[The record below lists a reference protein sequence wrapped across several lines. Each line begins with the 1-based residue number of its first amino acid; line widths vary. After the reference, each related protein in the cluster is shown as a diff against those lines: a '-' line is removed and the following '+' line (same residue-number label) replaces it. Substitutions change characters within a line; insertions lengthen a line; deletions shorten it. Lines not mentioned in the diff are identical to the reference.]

1 MEWFQ
6 NDQQQAPGPATV
18 PMQGGGMG
26 AIGGVSRAS
35 GDIRMARDASHEQ
48 AFNLLFN
55 QPERPS
61 VLSEGDVK

>member
-6 NDQQQAPGPATV
+6 SDQQQAPGPATV

-35 GDIRMARDASHEQ
+35 GDIRKARDASHEQ
-48 AFNLLFN
+48 TFNLLFN
-55 QPERPS
+55 QPGRPS